1 VPFHPKIALSSATVA
16 PASAAR
22 VAAIFRQPCAERLNN
37 PAPWH
42 ALPND
47 SLVSGLPFLPQIN
60 ASSPVGPASSVRCS
74 QDRYRDNHLALTL
87 LGAQCGD
94 VITDMLT
101 TERDRIA
108 AAQPGVEQH
117 IAPDSFLGPNR
128 PSPVISSSI
137 LLGPHRQARTL
148 SALRVLHADS
158 RIDRDVLCLLR
169 PFELRIASRK
179 LRACAGVAARLS
191 RPLVITACVMLRIA
205 FDDPPSQSPA

>member
-1 VPFHPKIALSSATVA
+1 MPFHPKIALSSATVA

-37 PAPWH
+37 PAPRH
-42 ALPND
+42 ASLNALPND

-101 TERDRIA
+101 TEHDRIRR
-108 AAQPGVEQH
+108 G
-117 IAPDSFLGPNR
+117 
-128 PSPVISSSI
+128 
-137 LLGPHRQARTL
+137 
-148 SALRVLHADS
+148 
-158 RIDRDVLCLLR
+158 
-169 PFELRIASRK
+169 
-179 LRACAGVAARLS
+179 AARCRTTHRARLVPWRQSAIACHKRQHPPRSTPGSPDPFCASGSS
-191 RPLVITACVMLRIA
+191 RR
-205 FDDPPSQSPA
+205 